1 MGCFPTVKHS
11 KSELLKKQTMR
22 VSIKPSMFTG
32 FNQGNISQNYKEV
45 RKIGE
50 GAFAQ
55 VYLCIHKPTQ
65 QKRAIKA
72 IHKSGLHKEQIETD
86 KMLKEINVLKSL
98 DHPNILRCYE
108 IFEDKMHYYV
118 SIEYCE
124 GGELFTKLA
133 KLKLF
138 SEEQASQIMLQ
149 ILSAISYCHERNVI
163 HRDLKPEN
171 ILLEES
177 NEKLNI
183 KVADFGSSCILDSQ
197 KKLSGCFGSA
207 YYIAPEVLLGEY
219 NEKCDIW
226 SCGIIMFIMLTGKP
240 PYKGK
245 NQSNIVRTIKVEPF
259 QPNSR
264 NCAEISRSALDLL
277 HKMLDIN
284 QGKRISAKDAMAH
297 EWIQQ
302 HRKHSVSDLTTS
314 IKSLEGFLSTT
325 KIKDAVHIFLAS
337 QVINHE
343 ECKILTEQFRTLDKN
358 SDGKISKEELI
369 ENYSE
374 TFDHDEAVRR
384 AEYILSQVDVNGNGE
399 IDYTEFLSACMNFK
413 NYLSKETLSRAF
425 QMFDVDGSGYITVE
439 ELKLV
444 LGDGNTFGEE
454 VWKALLKQVDTNGD
468 GVIEFAEFLDLMIG
482 K

>member
-1 MGCFPTVKHS
+1 
-11 KSELLKKQTMR
+11 
-22 VSIKPSMFTG
+22 
-32 FNQGNISQNYKEV
+32 
-45 RKIGE
+45 
-50 GAFAQ
+50 
-55 VYLCIHKPTQ
+55 
-65 QKRAIKA
+65 
-72 IHKSGLHKEQIETD
+72 
-86 KMLKEINVLKSL
+86 
-98 DHPNILRCYE
+98 
-108 IFEDKMHYYV
+108 
-118 SIEYCE
+118 
-124 GGELFTKLA
+124 
-133 KLKLF
+133 
-138 SEEQASQIMLQ
+138 
-149 ILSAISYCHERNVI
+149 
-163 HRDLKPEN
+163 
-171 ILLEES
+171 
-177 NEKLNI
+177 
-183 KVADFGSSCILDSQ
+183 
-197 KKLSGCFGSA
+197 
-207 YYIAPEVLLGEY
+207 
-219 NEKCDIW
+219 
-226 SCGIIMFIMLTGKP
+226 MLTGKP